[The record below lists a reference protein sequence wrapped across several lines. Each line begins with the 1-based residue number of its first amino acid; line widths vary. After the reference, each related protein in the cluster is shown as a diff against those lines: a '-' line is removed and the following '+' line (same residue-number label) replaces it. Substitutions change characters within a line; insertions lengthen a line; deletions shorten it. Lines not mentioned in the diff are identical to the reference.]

1 MVTEKELGVVEQ
13 YLNDFM
19 PNVLSFLIQLI
30 IAVLVLVVGSRL
42 IKWVQKILKK
52 SMEKHSVDPG
62 VMTFLL
68 SLIKY
73 ALYFVLILVILS
85 TFGITTGSVVAVLG
99 SAGLTVGLALQ
110 GSLQNF
116 AGGVLLLV
124 LKPFQVGDYII
135 DNGSGMEGKVDSIT
149 IYYTRLVTIDNQVI
163 MIPNGSLTTNSIV
176 NVTKMDKRR
185 VNLTVGVSYGSN
197 LEQVKKVLTSV
208 IEEEPLW
215 LKEEPSNV
223 YVSEL
228 GDSSVIM
235 GVFLWVKAENYWE
248 VKWRMTENIKLALD
262 ANDISIPFPQ
272 LEVQIQGK

>member
-1 MVTEKELGVVEQ
+1 G
-13 YLNDFM
+13 
-19 PNVLSFLIQLI
+19 
-30 IAVLVLVVGSRL
+30 A
-42 IKWVQKILKK
+42 
-52 SMEKHSVDPG
+52 
-62 VMTFLL
+62 
-68 SLIKY
+68 
-73 ALYFVLILVILS
+73 
-85 TFGITTGSVVAVLG
+85 
-99 SAGLTVGLALQ
+99 
-110 GSLQNF
+110 
-116 AGGVLLLV
+116 
-124 LKPFQVGDYII
+124 
-135 DNGSGMEGKVDSIT
+135 
-149 IYYTRLVTIDNQVI
+149 
-163 MIPNGSLTTNSIV
+163 
-176 NVTKMDKRR
+176 
-185 VNLTVGVSYGSN
+185 N

>member
-1 MVTEKELGVVEQ
+1 
-13 YLNDFM
+13 
-19 PNVLSFLIQLI
+19 
-30 IAVLVLVVGSRL
+30 
-42 IKWVQKILKK
+42 
-52 SMEKHSVDPG
+52 
-62 VMTFLL
+62 
-68 SLIKY
+68 
-73 ALYFVLILVILS
+73 
-85 TFGITTGSVVAVLG
+85 
-99 SAGLTVGLALQ
+99 
-110 GSLQNF
+110 
-116 AGGVLLLV
+116 
-124 LKPFQVGDYII
+124 
-135 DNGSGMEGKVDSIT
+135 MEGKVDSIT
-149 IYYTRLVTIDNQVI
+149 IYYTRLVTIDNRVI

-176 NVTKMDKRR
+176 NVTKMEKRR
-185 VNLTVGVSYGSN
+185 VNLTVGVSYGAN